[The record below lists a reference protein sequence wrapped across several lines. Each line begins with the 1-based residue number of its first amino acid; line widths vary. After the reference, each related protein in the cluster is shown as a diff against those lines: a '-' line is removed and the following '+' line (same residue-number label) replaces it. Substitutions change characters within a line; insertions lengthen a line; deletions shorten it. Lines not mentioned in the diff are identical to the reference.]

1 MLSIKGGSLVS
12 LQQQQWKVVSVAD
25 TYAYLT
31 RHPSETAMSALT
43 ELLLLVHVGDDAA
56 KYELLESGPDSSSVR
71 NTETTHVYTV
81 RNDMIIAI
89 SEDDNDRAQKR
100 RRF

>member
-31 RHPSETAMSALT
+31 RHPSETAMVALT
-43 ELLLLVHVGDDAA
+43 DLRLLVCVGEDQAT
-56 KYELLESGPDSSSVR
+56 YELLESGPGSSTVR
-71 NTETTHVYTV
+71 NKETTHVYTV
-81 RNDMIIAI
+81 PNDMIVAI